1 MRKTQITRKFFKKAK
16 GLAKTSQQTLIIL
29 KIGSKTDLKR
39 NKFIVFKMKDVL
51 QTYNKYV
58 ILYDNF
64 FQKM

>member
-51 QTYNKYV
+51 
-58 ILYDNF
+58 
-64 FQKM
+64 